1 MKRKNKLLI
10 HAPNIHTGGGFE
22 LLKQVINDLGKEFEL
37 NLDSRVKN
45 KLAKSNIKI
54 NFVNPTIFSR
64 LYSEWVLRNQS
75 ISYDT
80 TLFFGNLPPVFK
92 ISGKSVLFV
101 QNRLLISAEPL
112 TGVTIL
118 VRLRLMV
125 ERIWLRRFISNIAVV
140 FVQTPQ
146 MKELLV
152 KNFNLNQGKIR
163 VYPFYDLNTV
173 GINLKKEYDF
183 IYPASGDVHKNHKE
197 LINAWVLLANEG
209 LYPSLVIT
217 IDGQRYKNLFLWI
230 NQEKE
235 RHGLKIHNLGW
246 VANKDD
252 LILTYQ
258 KSRMMVFPSKSESFG
273 LPLIEAKKNDMSIVA
288 SELDYVR
295 DVCLPIETFD
305 PDSAI
310 SISRAIKR
318 ALEIEETIVKVNSSK
333 SFISEVIS

>member
-1 MKRKNKLLI
+1 MKRQNKLLV
-10 HAPNIHTGGGFE
+10 HAPNVHTGGGFE
-22 LLKQVINDLGKEFEL
+22 LLKQVIKGLGNEVEL

-45 KLAKSNIKI
+45 KLAKSNTRI
-54 NFVNPTIFSR
+54 NFVKPAIFSR
-64 LYSEWVLRNQS
+64 LYSEWLLRKQAT
-75 ISYDT
+75 SYST

-92 ISGKSVLFV
+92 LRGKSVLFI
-101 QNRLLISAEPL
+101 QNRLLISAEAL
-112 TGVTIL
+112 TGVAIL
-118 VRLRLMV
+118 VRLRLKV
-125 ERIWLRRFISNIAVV
+125 ERFWLRRFIHNIAVV

-152 KNFNLNQGKIR
+152 KNVNLNQGKIR
-163 VYPFYDLNTV
+163 VYPFYDLNAV
-173 GINLKKEYDF
+173 VVNLKKEYDF
-183 IYPASGDVHKNHKE
+183 VYPASGDVHKNHKE
-197 LINAWVLLANEG
+197 LINAWVLMAKEG

-217 IDGQRYKNLFLWI
+217 IDGKRYKDLLLWI

-235 RHGLKIHNLGW
+235 RYGLNIHNLGW

-273 LPLIEAKKNDMSIVA
+273 LPLIEAKKIDMSIVA

-295 DVCLPIETFD
+295 DVCSPIETFD
-305 PDSAI
+305 PDSSK
-310 SISRAIKR
+310 SILRAIKR
-318 ALEIEETIVKVNSSK
+318 ALEIEDTIVKVKSSK